1 MAYYRDLDRCT
12 YFAPECDDGLVA
24 VGWLEPGHDFP
35 RGSVDPQFFER
46 LEYLANRPWQPFLYL
61 GGQECGLCQHRGPF
75 FTANLFIP
83 YGGRTFSAPEGIT
96 HYISAH
102 WYQPPDEFVLA
113 VTACPEIR
121 SAEYGR
127 ALAANGGRQLAQ
139 AFDPHWDDE
148 FRNSLPPPESC
159 AVGGCILLR

>member
-12 YFAPECDDGLVA
+12 YFAPECDDALVA
-24 VGWLEPGHDFP
+24 VGWLGTWA
-35 RGSVDPQFFER
+35 RLSSGSVDPQFFER
-46 LEYLANRPWQPFLYL
+46 LESLANRPWQPFLYL

-83 YGGRTFSAPEGIT
+83 YGGRTFAAPEGIT

-102 WYQPPDEFVLA
+102 WYQLPDEFVLA
-113 VTACPEIR
+113 VTACPEMR